1 MYPTLY
7 HAIKDLF
14 GLEIEFLKIVM
25 MFGFFVALAF
35 LAANWVMTLELKR
48 YEAEGKIKSFQ
59 RLVSKPNHVAEY
71 ISSGAIGFLLGYKV
85 VNLLLNLSKYSSDP
99 QSYIMSLEGSWLW
112 GILVAV
118 VFLGYK
124 YYELKNAPEFVEGSK
139 ETFHPYMMMGN
150 MTILAALA
158 GFAGAKVFHHLENY
172 EEFFADPMILFQD
185 IFSGLTFFGGLICGG
200 AMVLWYANKH
210 GVKWKHMLDI
220 GGPAMML
227 AYGIGR
233 MGCHFSG
240 DGDWGIPNTSPKPDW
255 LSWLPDWAW
264 AYDYPHNVLDFQRG
278 IPPTPLDP
286 PVWPTPV
293 YEISMALVIFAIL
306 WSIRKKFVPGVLF
319 SIYLI
324 FAGIERFA
332 IEDIRTNPDQFEA
345 VAFSQAELISMGMM
359 LLGLV
364 GIFYFNKTHKKQ
376 AA

>member
-1 MYPTLY
+1 MYATLY

-14 GLEIEFLKIVM
+14 GIEIEFFKIVM

-59 RLVSKPNHVAEY
+59 RLVTEPNNLVDY
-71 ISSGAIGFLLGYKV
+71 ITSGLIGFLLGFKV
-85 VNLLLNLSKYSSDP
+85 INLLFNLGDYSSNP
-99 QSYIMSLEGSWLW
+99 QDYIMSFEGSWIF
-112 GILVAV
+112 GIVGAAAFV
-118 VFLGYK
+118 GYK
-124 YYELKNAPEFVEGSK
+124 YYELKKEPEFIPGTK

-150 MTILAALA
+150 MTIIAAAA

-172 EEFFADPMILFQD
+172 KDLFADPMILFRD
-185 IFSGLTFFGGLICGG
+185 PFSGLTFFGGLICGG
-200 AMVLWYANKH
+200 AAVIWYANKH

-220 GGPAMML
+220 GGPSMML

-240 DGDWGIPNTSPKPDW
+240 DGDWGIVNLSPKPDW

-264 AYDYPHNVLDFQRG
+264 AYKYPGNVHGLV
-278 IPPTPLDP
+278 LEN

-293 YEISMALVIFAIL
+293 YEIAMAFVIFAIL
-306 WSIRKKFVPGVLF
+306 WTIRKKFGPGVLF

-324 FAGIERFA
+324 FAGIERFV
-332 IEDIRTNPDQFEA
+332 IEDIRVNPSQFGDGG
-345 VAFSQAELISMGMM
+345 FTQAEWISITMM
-359 LLGLV
+359 LLGVV
-364 GIFYFNKTHKKQ
+364 GIIFFNKTKTKEIEV
-376 AA
+376 AE